1 MTSWKII
8 AVIQVRDDGVSSNR
22 VVVVEM
28 EKSRQIMIYF
38 WGKNQ
43 EDLMMD

>member
-1 MTSWKII
+1 MSSRKTTSWKII

-38 WGKNQ
+38 
-43 EDLMMD
+43 